1 MTEEIV
7 TQVIKDIDK
16 GDTSEY
22 HFYKM
27 CPALLESICDDND
40 WEFEMDDD
48 GYDGWEVGWG
58 ATIRTDN
65 ATISV
70 DGSMYYG
77 TINLGR
83 TDDES

>member
-1 MTEEIV
+1 MTEERV

-22 HFYKM
+22 HFYKV
-27 CPALLESICDDND
+27 CPALLSSICDYNN
-40 WEFEMDDD
+40 WEFEIDDD
-48 GYDGWEVGWG
+48 YNSWEVDWTGEIK
-58 ATIRTDN
+58 TQN

-77 TINLGR
+77 TVIIR
-83 TDDES
+83 RKDDES

>member
-7 TQVIKDIDK
+7 AQVIKDIDN
-16 GDTSEY
+16 GDWSEY

-27 CPALLESICDDND
+27 CPALLESICDGND

-48 GYDGWEVGWG
+48 VYNGWEVDWC
-58 ATIRTDN
+58 AKIRTDN

-70 DGSMYYG
+70 SGSMYYG
-77 TINLGR
+77 TINLIR
-83 TDDES
+83 IEDES

>member
-1 MTEEIV
+1 MTEERV
-7 TQVIKDIDK
+7 TQVIKNIDK

-22 HFYKM
+22 HFYKV
-27 CPALLESICDDND
+27 CPALLSSICDYNN

-48 GYDGWEVGWG
+48 YNGWEVDWTGEIK
-58 ATIRTDN
+58 THN

-77 TINLGR
+77 TVNIR
-83 TDDES
+83 RKDDES

>member
-1 MTEEIV
+1 MTEERV

-27 CPALLESICDDND
+27 CPALLSSICDYNN
-40 WEFEMDDD
+40 WTFEMDDD
-48 GYDGWEVGWG
+48 YNSWEVDWCGEIK
-58 ATIRTDN
+58 TQN

-77 TINLGR
+77 TINLKKK
-83 TDDES
+83 